1 MTEDGHFGSSMSRC
15 HTEIVGQDR
24 PTSRISQGSM
34 RYYVRVW
41 LMFFRNALIRE
52 LTFRGNFVITILTR
66 MFWFVAQLTM
76 FEIIYRNV
84 GAIGDWS
91 RPEYFAFMAT
101 GMLINAL
108 VEAFFMPNAA
118 NFSELIRSG
127 NLDFALLKPI
137 DTQFLISFEKMDLAM
152 FNQILLAG
160 VLLGYSLITLGRPI
174 AAWQAGL
181 YVLYLGV
188 GVAFFYSLMIVLAST
203 SIWLGRNQGLYDFWF
218 YITIFARYPRSIY
231 NGVNPDPSV
240 LELGEVLQ
248 FAFSYLLPIL
258 LVVTVPAELLVKPF
272 AGWEFPAVTF
282 ASASV
287 GLILARSIF
296 TWSLKSYR
304 SASS

>member
-1 MTEDGHFGSSMSRC
+1 
-15 HTEIVGQDR
+15 
-24 PTSRISQGSM
+24 M
-34 RYYVRVW
+34 RFYLRVW

-66 MFWFVAQLTM
+66 TFWFAAQLTL
-76 FEIIYRNV
+76 FEIIFRNV
-84 GAIGDWS
+84 NGIGDWS

-152 FNQILLAG
+152 FNQIFLAIA
-160 VLLGYSLITLGRPI
+160 LLGYALVSLGQPI
-174 AAWQAGL
+174 AAWQVGL

-188 GVAFFYSLMIVLAST
+188 GVAFFYSLMIVLASS

-231 NGVNPDPSV
+231 NGVNPAAW
-240 LELGEVLQ
+240 ELGEILQ
-248 FAFSYLLPIL
+248 FSFSYLLPIL

-272 AGWEFPAVTF
+272 TSWEFPAIALV
-282 ASASV
+282 SSIV
-287 GLILARSIF
+287 GLVLARF
-296 TWSLKSYR
+296 VFRWSLKSYR